1 MLPTIRAA
9 LALLCFDQ
17 QPSADV
23 GTAILPT
30 PKRQSRRGRFTLD
43 EPARK
48 RERERDERNS
58 AERNDPCS
66 DTCSRPDLSGET
78 IHPASLKRVRYLD
91 MAMLI
96 TRRLTRAIGDP
107 CEIIQER
114 GDPIMNLRC
123 FRSADGTPH
132 RSPDT

>member
-48 RERERDERNS
+48 RVRERRGEFRREERPVLGHVL
-58 AERNDPCS
+58 A
-66 DTCSRPDLSGET
+66 SRFKRRDYPSGV
-78 IHPASLKRVRYLD
+78 SQ
-91 MAMLI
+91 
-96 TRRLTRAIGDP
+96 TRSISRHGDADYP
-107 CEIIQER
+107 
-114 GDPIMNLRC
+114 
-123 FRSADGTPH
+123 SADP
-132 RSPDT
+132 RDW